1 MDSAALRLSRR
12 DLIID
17 AMPDRE
23 KPESFDTAPDL
34 RSDAPFDPMT
44 SRPAQPIR
52 STQPACGTKEAKT
65 LCDRCGAEV
74 YRMHAVWRCPECGFK
89 SDCCG
94 W

>member
-1 MDSAALRLSRR
+1 MRQPRR

-17 AMPDRE
+17 TMSDPQKPD
-23 KPESFDTAPDL
+23 PGDT
-34 RSDAPFDPMT
+34 PFDPMKT
-44 SRPAQPIR
+44 RPAQPIR
-52 STQPACGTKEAKT
+52 SSLPVECKKEPKT

-74 YRMHAVWRCPECGFK
+74 YRMHAVWRCPQCGFK